1 MPQKVRDI
9 MKYRKISL
17 MCLFASLFISTLN
30 LYLFKT
36 KFLTILGFLLMF
48 IFFIMSFILWRCP
61 KCKKRLPLRFN
72 KDTDVN
78 DIYRCPYCHT
88 KFLDGYIID

>member
-17 MCLFASLFISTLN
+17 VCLFTALPISIINSLLGIR
-30 LYLFKT
+30 
-36 KFLTILGFLLMF
+36 FLTILGILLLL
-48 IFFIMSFILWRCP
+48 IFFTMAIILWRCP
-61 KCKKRLPLRFN
+61 RCKKRLPLRFN
-72 KDTDVN
+72 KETDIN
-78 DIYRCPYCHT
+78 DIYRCPYCNS